1 MDDVTCLF
9 VALRAALLKKP
20 VGERHQDG
28 GARRGLNPALKNGE
42 HCEMLGRG
50 NGAWGR
56 RQGGGL
62 SWKVGVRGR
71 GVETSAGKREV
82 GKLAW
87 REENFTGTQPW
98 QVPPRPTEHR
108 LGT

>member
-1 MDDVTCLF
+1 MCLF

-28 GARRGLNPALKNGE
+28 GPRRGLNPTLKNGE

-62 SWKVGVRGR
+62 SRKVGVRGR
-71 GVETSAGKREV
+71 GVATSAGKREV
-82 GKLAW
+82 GEAHLAGGELHGDPALAGPSPSN
-87 REENFTGTQPW
+87 RASPW
-98 QVPPRPTEHR
+98 NVEAF
-108 LGT
+108 